1 VCSDRLSDGR
11 SHSDALVGWIVW
23 STTAS
28 SSAADD
34 QQADTD
40 RVAAEAVAIV
50 AESYARELV
59 GRTLN
64 RRQREMADRAA
75 RLARTFT
82 RKDGRR

>member
-1 VCSDRLSDGR
+1 V
-11 SHSDALVGWIVW
+11 V
-23 STTAS
+23 
-28 SSAADD
+28 
-34 QQADTD
+34 
-40 RVAAEAVAIV
+40 IV

-64 RRQREMADRAA
+64 RRQREMADRAV